1 MNFQN
6 EDLREDE
13 MREKDQKISKT
24 GILAAGGILAAALL
38 IGGISLFASC
48 SNKDKENAEANS
60 SVSGN
65 GTGKNLESNV
75 ISREMLQEE
84 LKTIS
89 EQLTKLDK
97 EVINNQSI
105 LEKVMTEGTAGSDG
119 ADGSDGTDGDG
130 VILNGQFGLTEEY
143 VTLVTRELSSMRN
156 VYQELLAKVENHE
169 RLFTTYLENYVE
181 VTGGNQSAIVDLQTS
196 LTKTK
201 EMISVSNQNI
211 TDTLEMLKNE
221 QNIHQSELLKQ
232 FSEVKTSITE
242 TENLILEAQKGIS
255 DALDGMDET
264 LQENHSE
271 LVENMTSMQESF
283 ERAQEEELEIIQESF
298 TQLNTYLDA
307 ALTSQTEAITTQME
321 TVYDQ
326 LQEQIDGVSQILT
339 KSEETLNHFYEEYQA
354 DTQEQA
360 EALRLLD
367 TSVTEA
373 KQQLAEAAQELTDT
387 LAQMEANDEQR
398 QEVLGQK
405 LDIVNDTVE
414 TVREQLSEV
423 EQNISGM
430 LDSMSEQQK
439 ADHAEVIGTLE
450 TVQNNLQES
459 LDKGFS
465 ETSEKLDAIHAALNA
480 NAAQMEQNFSDLDES
495 MRVIA
500 AEKTAEMKTQMADML
515 TVIQGDFAHVDEQ
528 LSDAKELFDAFQTEY
543 REDIDSTGL
552 KLDQIEGAIAAA
564 SEQASTAEQKIKDT
578 LMEME
583 ANDETRQEEL
593 TASLEEIQNAIMTA
607 QNQILEVSG
616 AINETLGQMSEQ
628 QKADHQ
634 ELTDALTAMETAI
647 TEGME
652 YHFTVM
658 GQDLSAMQE
667 KMEVEFVVMQE
678 TFGEGV
684 NVLQGQMTDIH
695 SQIAATQDEIK
706 EILTAM
712 DEKSDMQY
720 EEVMEA
726 IEDAVDQINSDM
738 NSAHNNLQG
747 LIRILTADVAMN
759 HRDTLDTLEEM
770 ESSMSGTLADNMAQI
785 SDSFGN
791 LTLTLEE
798 QFKQVQENQNQAQDE
813 LDTVVEELGTDLT
826 ENQQIIMDQLTAHD
840 QKNTNGQENIL
851 GAISEHDSS
860 VSHDHD
866 TIQGQITE
874 HNTGIIS
881 MLEAFKADI
890 SDKLNSVFQFVSNGK
905 KKLAS
910 ALLTKGVSVN
920 EDATFTEIYEGI
932 MNIPQEIVL
941 GVQQIPGE
949 IAYDYHYHVDGNGN
963 QVNAES
969 HSVSGGCF
977 TAPVYHSHSNSCYSS
992 AKCGGSVTRKTS
1004 STHWKC
1010 SDTLYCDTH
1019 GCYWE
1024 DPNETYPS
1032 GCWHCYCPEETYT
1045 ECNSCGA
1052 TNSGS
1057 PCGRTVTK
1065 QTCGKST
1072 STVDSYKAG
1081 CGLLNGQIIAA
1092 HIVYDQAAVSAAS
1105 VMSLS
1110 LEDEVTEFEME
1121 EYETESEQD
1130 QYFQIE
1136 LPEGAVID
1144 RGEVEAETEVDNAVE
1159 METKTDNVA
1168 ETESEIDNT
1177 AEMETVE
1184 EQEKESEATTEAA
1197 VEAKTEDAVETEAGE
1212 ETEASTEPE
1221 TALAAESV
1229 IEEIIGPETD
1239 ETISEEA
1246 ESTDTGNNE
1255 TVSSYE

>member
-24 GILAAGGILAAALL
+24 GLLAAGGILAAALL

-65 GTGKNLESNV
+65 GTGKNLESDV

-105 LEKVMTEGTAGSDG
+105 LDKVMTEGTAGYDR

-143 VTLVTRELSSMRN
+143 VTLVTKELSSMKN

-181 VTGGNQSAIVDLQTS
+181 VTGGNQGAIVDLQTS

-211 TDTLEMLKNE
+211 ADTLEMLNHE

-232 FSEVKTSITE
+232 LSDVKTSITE

-255 DALDGMDET
+255 DALAGMDET

-271 LVENMTSMQESF
+271 LVGTMTSMQESF
-283 ERAQEEELEIIQESF
+283 ESAQEEELEIIQESF

-307 ALTSQTEAITTQME
+307 ALTSQTEAITTQVE

-326 LQEQIDGVSQILT
+326 LQNQIDGVSQVLA
-339 KSEETLNHFYEEYQA
+339 KSEETLNLFYEEYQA
-354 DTQEQA
+354 DTQEQS

-373 KQQLAEAAQELTDT
+373 KQQLAEAAKELMDT

-398 QEVLGQK
+398 QEVLEQK
-405 LDIVNDTVE
+405 LDIVSDAVE
-414 TVREQLSEV
+414 TAREQILEV

-439 ADHAEVIGTLE
+439 ADHAEVIATLE
-450 TVQNNLQES
+450 TVQNDLQEA
-459 LDKGFS
+459 LDIKIS
-465 ETSEKLDAIHAALNA
+465 ETSEKLDAIHAALTA
-480 NAAQMEQNFSDLDES
+480 NAAQMEQNFSDLDEA
-495 MRVIA
+495 MKVTA
-500 AEKTAEMKTQMADML
+500 AEKTAEMKAQMADML
-515 TVIQGDFAHVDEQ
+515 TAIQGDFAHVDEQ

-552 KLDQIEGAIAAA
+552 KLGQIEGTIAAA
-564 SEQASTAEQKIKDT
+564 SEQVSTAEQNIKDT

-583 ANDETRQEEL
+583 GNDETRQAEL
-593 TASLEEIQNAIMTA
+593 TASLEEIQNAIMTT

-647 TEGME
+647 TEGLE

-667 KMEVEFVVMQE
+667 KMEAEFVVMQE

-798 QFKQVQENQNQAQDE
+798 QFKQVQENQNQAQDA

-851 GAISEHDSS
+851 GALSEHDSS
-860 VSHDHD
+860 VSLDHD

-874 HNTGIIS
+874 HNTGVIS
-881 MLEAFKADI
+881 ILEAFKADI

-920 EDATFTEIYEGI
+920 EDATFAEIYEGI
-932 MNIPQEIVL
+932 MKIPQEIVL
-941 GVQQIPGE
+941 GVQQVPGE

-963 QVNAES
+963 QVGAES
-969 HSVSGGCF
+969 HSASGGCF
-977 TAPVYHSHSNSCYSS
+977 TTPVYHSHSNACYSS
-992 AKCGGSVTRKTS
+992 TRCGGSVSYKTS

-1010 SDTLYCDTH
+1010 SDTLYCDAH

-1024 DPNETYPS
+1024 DPNEMYPS
-1032 GCWHCYCPEETYT
+1032 GCWHCYCPEESYT

-1121 EYETESEQD
+1121 KYETESDQE
-1130 QYFQIE
+1130 QYFQID

-1144 RGEVEAETEVDNAVE
+1144 RGEAEAESETDNAV
-1159 METKTDNVA
+1159 
-1168 ETESEIDNT
+1168 
-1177 AEMETVE
+1177 EMETVE
-1184 EQEKESEATTEAA
+1184 EQETESEAAKETVVETEA
-1197 VEAKTEDAVETEAGE
+1197 EDAVESEIDA
-1212 ETEASTEPE
+1212 ETEVSAETE
-1221 TALAAESV
+1221 TASEEESV
-1229 IEEIIGPETD
+1229 IEAITES
-1239 ETISEEA
+1239 ETIETITEEA
-1246 ESTDTGNNE
+1246 ESIDAGNEE
-1255 TVSSYE
+1255 TELSQE